1 MYIYIYILS
10 MYIWRI
16 NEHSSWDALLAG
28 LPGFLGLIA
37 SRLFPLPPARMRR
50 RFCAP
55 SGLPACSQLAL
66 EASGGSLEGEWPPS
80 AS

>member
-37 SRLFPLPPARMRR
+37 SRLFPLPP
-50 RFCAP
+50 
-55 SGLPACSQLAL
+55 GLPACSQLAL